1 MKMNLKPIPPS
12 AKKNPVLLEKHHDI
26 RTDPY
31 YWMKERD
38 HPEVLNYL
46 KQENQYVKEV
56 TQPIQPLIDDLYN
69 EMVGRIK
76 QDDQSVPYYWN
87 QYYYLTKYEEGAEY
101 PIYVRKKSLNTLE
114 EEILIDGNERAKGLD
129 FYETGGR
136 SVSPD
141 NKYLAFGEDTVGRR
155 IYTIKFKNLLTGE
168 FLKEEIQ
175 GTTGHAVWANDNA
188 TLFYTIRDE
197 ETLRAY
203 KVMKH
208 RLGEDPKFD
217 SEVFEETD
225 VTFSTFVTQ
234 TKSQKYILI
243 GCHHSITKEYRYLH
257 TDEPDGQFVIF
268 EPREKGIEY
277 ELDHDADHFCMLT
290 NYEAE
295 NFKICLAPLAP
306 TPKKLWNTWIE
317 HNPEVLIE
325 DLEVFESYLAIQERY
340 RGLSRIRIVPKTG
353 ASFFIDFN
361 EKAYL
366 VNLSVN
372 PNYQSTQLRIAYQ
385 SMAIPPTVYDFDMD
399 QRSLNLL
406 KQQEV
411 LGGFVPEHYTTD
423 RFFIK
428 ARDGKE
434 IPVSLVHRKDVKR
447 TPQTPLLLYAYGSY
461 GHSMEPYFSSIRI
474 SLLERGF
481 IFAIAHIR
489 GGEEMGRHWYED
501 GKLLNKRNTFFDFID
516 VADQLNCNPDNLFA
530 MGGSAGGLLMGAVMN
545 MRPDLW
551 KGLVASVP
559 FVDVVTTMLDDSIP
573 LTTFEYDEWGN
584 PEEETFYHYMKSYS
598 PYDNVEEK
606 EYPALLVTTGY
617 HDSQVQYWEPAKWV
631 AKLRDLK
638 QDSNPLLFHIN
649 MDAGHGGASGRFS
662 SLKEVALEYAFILDL
677 AGIK

>member
-1 MKMNLKPIPPS
+1 MKMNLKPLSPR
-12 AKKNPVLLEKHHDI
+12 AKKDPVLLEKHSDI

-46 KQENQYVKEV
+46 EQENQYVKEV
-56 TQPIQPLIDDLYN
+56 TQPIQPLIDELYN

-76 QDDQSVPYYWN
+76 QDDQSFPYYWN
-87 QYYYLTKYEEGAEY
+87 QYYYLTKYVEGAEY
-101 PIYVRKKSLNTLE
+101 PNYVRKKSPDASE
-114 EEILIDGNERAKGLD
+114 EEILIDGNERAEGLD

-168 FLKEEIQ
+168 ILNEEIE
-175 GTTGHAVWANDNA
+175 GTTGNAVWANDNS

-208 RLGEDPKFD
+208 RLGDDPKLD

-243 GCHHSITKEYRYLH
+243 GSHHSITKEYRYLNA
-257 TDEPDGQFVIF
+257 DDPNGEFIIF

-277 ELDHDADHFCMLT
+277 ELDHDSDRFCILT
-290 NYEAE
+290 NYLAE
-295 NFKICLAPLAP
+295 NFKVCVAPLAP
-306 TPKKLWNTWIE
+306 TPKNLWNTWIE

-325 DLEVFESYLAIQERY
+325 DVEVFESYLAIQERF
-340 RGLSRIRIVPKTG
+340 RGLSRVRIVPKTG
-353 ASFFIDFN
+353 SSFFIDFN

-366 VNLSVN
+366 VSLSVN

-399 QRSLNLL
+399 KRSLNLL

-411 LGGFVPEHYTTD
+411 LGGFVTENYTTD

-428 ARDGKE
+428 ARDGKD
-434 IPVSLVHRKDVKR
+434 IPVSLVHRKDVER
-447 TPQTPLLLYAYGSY
+447 TSHTPLLLYAYGSY

-474 SLLERGF
+474 SLLDRGF

-501 GKLLNKRNTFFDFID
+501 GKLLNKKNTFFDFID
-516 VADQLNCNPDNLFA
+516 VADQLNCNPENLFA

-559 FVDVVTTMLDDSIP
+559 FVDVVTTMLDESIP

-584 PEEETFYHYMKSYS
+584 PEDENFYHYMKSYS
-598 PYDNVEEK
+598 PYDNVEKK

-638 QDSNPLLFHIN
+638 LDSNPLLFHIN

>member
-1 MKMNLKPIPPS
+1 MKLNLKPIPPK
-12 AKKNPVLLEKHHDI
+12 AKKDPVLLEKHNDV
-26 RTDPY
+26 RMDPY

-46 KQENQYVKEV
+46 QQENQYVKEV
-56 TQPIQPLIDDLYN
+56 TQPIQPLIDELYN

-101 PIYVRKKSLNTLE
+101 PIYVRKKSPDASE
-114 EEILIDGNERAKGLD
+114 EEVLIDGNERAEGLD

-136 SVSPD
+136 SISPD
-141 NKYLAFGEDTVGRR
+141 NKHLAFGEDKVGRR

-168 FLKEEIQ
+168 ILKEEIQ
-175 GTTGHAVWANDNA
+175 GTAGLAVWANDNS

-208 RLGEDPKFD
+208 RLGEDPTLD
-217 SEVFEETD
+217 TEVFEETD

-243 GCHHSITKEYRYLH
+243 GSHHSITKEYRFLH
-257 TDEPDGQFVIF
+257 ADEPDGQFLIF

-277 ELDHDADHFCMLT
+277 EIDHDGDRFCILT

-295 NFKICLAPLAP
+295 NFKICFAPLAP
-306 TPKKLWNTWIE
+306 TPKKLWNIWIE

-325 DLEVFESYLAIQERY
+325 DVEIFQSYLAIQERF
-340 RGLSRIRIVPKTG
+340 RGLSRVRIVPKTG
-353 ASFFIDFN
+353 SSFFIDFN

-366 VNLSVN
+366 VSLSVN

-399 QRSLNLL
+399 KRSLNLL

-411 LGGFVPEHYTTD
+411 LGGFMTENYTTD

-481 IFAIAHIR
+481 VFAIAHIR
-489 GGEEMGRHWYED
+489 GGEEMGRHWYEE
-501 GKLLNKRNTFFDFID
+501 GKLLNKKNTFFDFID
-516 VADQLNCNPDNLFA
+516 VADQLKCNPENLFA
-530 MGGSAGGLLMGAVMN
+530 MGGSAGGLLIGAVIN

-584 PEEETFYHYMKSYS
+584 PEDETFYHYMKSYS
-598 PYDNVEEK
+598 PYDNVENK

-631 AKLRDLK
+631 AKLRDSK
-638 QDSNPLLFHIN
+638 KDSNPLLFHIN